1 MTVTANSVREDLIGL
16 LTNHFPQLHV
26 VGESSQ
32 GTENPKS
39 MLLELKAMSQTAMI
53 GGYRSRTHTFGITYP
68 VTAGAGAGIAELH
81 DLAEDLYEVLEQVE
95 MDGTRYRVSDLKHE
109 VRDGKLHFAM
119 QMVMRVKRVEPQAP
133 RMGVIEQKAVMK

>member
-16 LTNHFPQLHV
+16 LAHHFPHLHV

-32 GTENPKS
+32 GTVNPKS
-39 MLLELKAMSQTAMI
+39 MLLELKMMSQTAML
-53 GGYRSRTHTFGITYP
+53 GGYSSRTHTFGITYP
-68 VTAGAGAGIAELH
+68 VTADTAAGIAELH
-81 DLAEDLYEVLEQVE
+81 DLAEDLYELLEQVE
-95 MDGTRYRVSDLKHE
+95 IDGTRYRMSDLKHE

-119 QMVMRVKRVEPQAP
+119 QLVMRVKRVEPQAP